1 MPTTGIRPVHGDT
14 LVFTAEGDLWRVAL
28 AGGSAQRLTTHAG
41 LESEAAISADGRR
54 IAFVAGYD
62 ASPELY
68 VMPSAGGAPK
78 RLSFGAG
85 NVHVLGWTP
94 QKEVLYASSAVV
106 GPGSSVVLRAVNP
119 DTLLE
124 RSLPFADANQ
134 ASFDADGDDVFFTR
148 FGLHITGDHARSYRG
163 GAMAQLW
170 RARADGSSEATRLAA
185 GGRSVTAQPHV
196 VERTSVSPQ

>member
-1 MPTTGIRPVHGDT
+1 MKSMLTGLLLFLLLGSTAHAENAYYRYPAVHGDT

-62 ASPELY
+62 ASPEVY
-68 VMPSAGGAPK
+68 VMPFVGGAPK

-94 QKEVLYASSAVV
+94 QKEVL
-106 GPGSSVVLRAVNP
+106 
-119 DTLLE
+119 
-124 RSLPFADANQ
+124 
-134 ASFDADGDDVFFTR
+134 
-148 FGLHITGDHARSYRG
+148 
-163 GAMAQLW
+163 
-170 RARADGSSEATRLAA
+170 
-185 GGRSVTAQPHV
+185 
-196 VERTSVSPQ
+196 